1 MIHLITE
8 EANDIHRAQLVS
20 QRFPELE
27 PDTHPALTVWVVAA
41 IFGVVFWSG
50 VAVMVL

>member
-8 EANDIHRAQLVS
+8 EATDIDRAQLVS
-20 QRFPELE
+20 RRLPDLE
-27 PDTHPALTVWVVAA
+27 PDTHAALTVWLVAA
-41 IFGVVFWSG
+41 IFGVIFWSG